1 MKSIPLALTWEFW
14 RQASSSLAATVAC
27 LLGLLAFCY
36 GGGQSGTFRL
46 SDPATIAALQLF
58 GFIFVTTGLSAAI
71 CRSSG
76 SPQFRFTLPV
86 STHTSI
92 LIPMINGA
100 IATAIG
106 YLTIALVVN
115 WMFDAQWT
123 LLKPTIT
130 AVSMITLCQAVG
142 WTSGVSANLRGLL
155 DACFCALLGIGVAA
169 LNEPNSREAF
179 DPAWHRLRPLDV
191 TLAVY
196 VSLFAYVLAFI
207 ALSRARRGQL
217 ISMSIIGRVL
227 LTKLELRFSPGVS
240 GPSPMSAELWSD
252 WAARGRLTLAG
263 PLLIAI
269 TMCGFF
275 LSGRFKWDSAL
286 DAIIGMT
293 WLQAVIGSVLLGL
306 FIGHVGERFDFHEFT
321 ATRPLS
327 DSQLADVKLLNAL
340 RNVCLIWI
348 VWAAGVVIMVAC
360 LTLVRQGPQSSSN
373 FLPFETTRFDAI
385 VILVMM
391 LLCSWTLTSLA
402 VSIAILRPWLV
413 RTVFYAIAL
422 LPGLPFA
429 FQYFFPEAGN
439 EISLASAWGW
449 MCLTIGGTLA
459 LYATALRLRL
469 ITVKRIAVVGLAY
482 GLVCAAGLSL
492 AGFQSPRDISLSLTA
507 GFVLSSCI
515 LPFVCL
521 AAVPVAIWWNRHR

>member
-14 RQASSSLAATVAC
+14 RQASSSLAATIAC
-27 LLGLLAFCY
+27 LLGLLALLY
-36 GGGQSGTFRL
+36 GDGHSGIFRFD
-46 SDPATIAALQLF
+46 DPATVAGFHLI
-58 GFIFVTTGLSAAI
+58 GFIFVTTGLSAAL

-86 STHTSI
+86 SIHTSI

-123 LLKPTIT
+123 LVKPTIT
-130 AVSMITLCQAVG
+130 AVSMIVMCQAIG
-142 WTSGVSANLRGLL
+142 WINGVSANLRGLL
-155 DACFCALLGIGVAA
+155 DACCCALLGIGVAA

-179 DPAWHRLRPLDV
+179 DPAWHRTRPLDV

-217 ISMSIIGRVL
+217 ISMSAIGRVL
-227 LTKLELRFSPGVS
+227 LTKLELRFSPSVAGT
-240 GPSPMSAELWSD
+240 SPMSAELWSD
-252 WAARGRLTLAG
+252 WAGRGRLTLAG
-263 PLLIAI
+263 PLLVAI

-286 DAIIGMT
+286 DGIIGLT
-293 WLQAVIGSVLLGL
+293 WLQTVIGSVLLGL
-306 FIGHVGERFDFHEFT
+306 YIGHVGERFDFHEFT

-348 VWAAGVVIMVAC
+348 VWAAGVVGMVAC
-360 LTLVRQGPQSSSN
+360 LTLVGQGPHNSSDL
-373 FLPFETTRFDAI
+373 LPFDTTRYDAI
-385 VILVMM
+385 VMLVLL

-402 VSIAILRPWLV
+402 VSIVILRPWLV

-422 LPGLPFA
+422 LPCLPFA
-429 FQYFFPEAGN
+429 FQHFFPEYGN
-439 EISLASAWGW
+439 EIFLASSWGW
-449 MCLTIGGTLA
+449 ICLTIGGTSV
-459 LYATALRLRL
+459 LYGIALRLRL
-469 ITVKRIAVVGLAY
+469 ITVKRIAVVGLSY
-482 GLVCAAGLSL
+482 GLVCAAGLSF
-492 AGFQSPRDISLSLTA
+492 AGFQPPRDISLSLTV
-507 GFVLSSCI
+507 GFVLSICI